1 MSRQCA
7 GDKRSSEELFFKHRK
22 IIDET
27 YYITPRKAV
36 LNICYGLEKSVLCG
50 WREPLNICVSE
61 HFGVCLQLH
70 LTRSKAGIVV
80 VDPAFQGHPVPEYR
94 GSPCQDSNACTRRLI
109 YVQSKA
115 RNRRWDRS
123 PFSVP

>member
-36 LNICYGLEKSVLCG
+36 LNICYGLEK
-50 WREPLNICVSE
+50 
-61 HFGVCLQLH
+61 VCFVWLARTFKH
-70 LTRSKAGIVV
+70 LRV
-80 VDPAFQGHPVPEYR
+80 
-94 GSPCQDSNACTRRLI
+94 
-109 YVQSKA
+109 
-115 RNRRWDRS
+115 
-123 PFSVP
+123 